1 MTMRLR
7 FGPLSRRA
15 RWMLVVGIAALV
27 LFGPGLVELARLSI
41 RQHSMDRQLAR
52 LAAEHDRLTQA
63 QDRLQHDATYVEG
76 LIRSTFKWAQKGET
90 VVLLDEPSHSV
101 R

>member
-1 MTMRLR
+1 M
-7 FGPLSRRA
+7 
-15 RWMLVVGIAALV
+15 GIAALV

-41 RQHSMDRQLAR
+41 RQHRLDRQLAQ
-52 LAAEHDRLTQA
+52 LATEHARLTQE

-90 VVLLDEPSHSV
+90 VVLLDDESS
-101 R
+101 RSAR

>member
-1 MTMRLR
+1 MSTRQV
-7 FGPLSRRA
+7 
-15 RWMLVVGIAALV
+15 LVVGIVALV
-27 LFGPGLVELARLSI
+27 LFGPGLVELTRLSI
-41 RQHSMDRQLAR
+41 REHSMDRQLAQ
-52 LAAEHDRLTQA
+52 LAAEHDRLTQK

-90 VVLLDEPSHSV
+90 VVLLDDESSRLV